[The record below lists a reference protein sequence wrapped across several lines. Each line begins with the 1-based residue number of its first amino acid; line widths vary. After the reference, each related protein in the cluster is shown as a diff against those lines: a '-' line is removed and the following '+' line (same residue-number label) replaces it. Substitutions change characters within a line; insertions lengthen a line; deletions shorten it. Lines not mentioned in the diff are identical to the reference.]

1 MSIYVNFD
9 HMIDYLRKVR
19 QSRNINN
26 SPYMD
31 NALLNMQQLLEF
43 DIYNPMLFDYVE
55 IGGCDGCAW
64 NGVRHQ
70 RCSCCRRNRSL
81 KDGYTKGRAGNG

>member
-26 SPYMD
+26 SPYM
-31 NALLNMQQLLEF
+31 
-43 DIYNPMLFDYVE
+43 IML
-55 IGGCDGCAW
+55 
-64 NGVRHQ
+64 
-70 RCSCCRRNRSL
+70 CSICSNF
-81 KDGYTKGRAGNG
+81 